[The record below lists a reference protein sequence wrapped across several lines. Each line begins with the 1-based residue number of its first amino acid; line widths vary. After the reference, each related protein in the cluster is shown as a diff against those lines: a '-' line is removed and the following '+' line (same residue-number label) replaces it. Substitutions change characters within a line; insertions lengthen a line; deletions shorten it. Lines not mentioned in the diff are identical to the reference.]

1 MYDRILVAVD
11 VAPDSPDSFLART
24 IQFAKMTGGTVYLLH
39 VARGHV
45 VAYDINAG
53 SGLGVLV
60 GEDDVA
66 ADERRTVQD
75 AVDQLAAAG
84 VPVHGE
90 LINATEHDIADIIL
104 QRADELSADIIV
116 LGHPHHRGST
126 VAEQVIRRHPACAV
140 LLERPP
146 HVG

>member
-66 ADERRTVQD
+66 ADEGRTVQD
-75 AVDQLAAAG
+75 AVDQVAAAG
-84 VPVHGE
+84 VPVPRR
-90 LINATEHDIADIIL
+90 TR
-104 QRADELSADIIV
+104 QR
-116 LGHPHHRGST
+116 HRT
-126 VAEQVIRRHPACAV
+126 
-140 LLERPP
+140 
-146 HVG
+146 